1 MTLKPM
7 KALVAA
13 ETIRIVGQMDGP
25 DEIVE
30 NLFLGNEYNASD
42 VSKLKSLGIKRVVN
56 VTLEIKNFFPSE
68 FEYMRIA
75 VLDTPNEDLLS
86 RFSEVIQFIDEAI
99 DHGDAVLVHCHR
111 GVSRSASMVIAYLMK
126 ARRFSLRDATRLAK
140 DRRSIVDP
148 NRGFM
153 SQLRLFE
160 ARIRTERQ

>member
-99 DHGDAVLVHCHR
+99 DHFLYFYC
-111 GVSRSASMVIAYLMK
+111 SMVMQCLCTVIEAY
-126 ARRFSLRDATRLAK
+126 RD
-140 DRRSIVDP
+140 
-148 NRGFM
+148 
-153 SQLRLFE
+153 QLVW
-160 ARIRTERQ
+160 